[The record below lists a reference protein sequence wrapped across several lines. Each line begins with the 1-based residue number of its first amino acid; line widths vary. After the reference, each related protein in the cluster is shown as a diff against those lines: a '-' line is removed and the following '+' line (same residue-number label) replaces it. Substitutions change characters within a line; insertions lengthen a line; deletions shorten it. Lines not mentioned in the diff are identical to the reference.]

1 MSNVGG
7 VDNNMNKTDVNDQ
20 KVNTKYK
27 IEFN

>member
-7 VDNNMNKTDVNDQ
+7 VDNNMNETDVNDQ